1 MAQKLKDQGFIGVQ
15 VLDGGLKGWMEAGLP
30 TDQAKA

>member
-1 MAQKLKDQGFIGVQ
+1 VAQTLKEKGFIGVR

-30 TDQAKA
+30 TQKAS

>member
-1 MAQKLKDQGFIGVQ
+1 VAQKLKEQGFVGVQ

-30 TDQAKA
+30 TEQAKA

>member
-1 MAQKLKDQGFIGVQ
+1 VAQTLKEKGFIGVQ

-30 TDQAKA
+30 TEKRT

>member
-1 MAQKLKDQGFIGVQ
+1 MAQTLKDQGFIGVQ

-30 TDQAKA
+30 TEKAN